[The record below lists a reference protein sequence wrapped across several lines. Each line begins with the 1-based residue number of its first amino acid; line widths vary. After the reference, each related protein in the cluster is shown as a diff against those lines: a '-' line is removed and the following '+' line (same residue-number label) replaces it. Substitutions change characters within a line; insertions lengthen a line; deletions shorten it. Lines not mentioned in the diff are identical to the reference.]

1 MKYFTLNNRQRLC
14 MGLNLVGDTWD
25 LMEIKYNQFE
35 TFYLYFDNNK
45 IKKLIKYFDS
55 PVEIMMMEVDVNYD
69 TAENRTLVLPKTSRG
84 KVRKLSGGVVKTFNG
99 ENNYLYIDC
108 LIEKNILTS
117 TIGNFNLQRTFLYD
131 EVRGKSFKDME
142 KWCDRFEKECSEEDI
157 QEVENFVKLKRQ
169 HIKFKEG
176 DYFRVKLRKN
186 IYTYGRILMDVYK
199 RNKQGFNYWE
209 AFMGRP
215 VIVEM
220 FHILTDDKNV
230 KIDKLKNLKTFPS
243 EHIMDNNLYYGDY
256 EIIGNSNLPEKIRY
270 PIMYGKDINV
280 RNNKIVFQCGNIHRE
295 IPYTPNLLIGNFIN
309 NGIGF
314 SVFNNIDVIKKC
326 IKENSNIPYW
336 NSQNWLSKRDLRS
349 PVNRENLKLVL
360 KQMDLEYLLELYL
373 GN

>member
-199 RNKQGFNYWE
+199 RNKQGF
-209 AFMGRP
+209 
-215 VIVEM
+215 
-220 FHILTDDKNV
+220 
-230 KIDKLKNLKTFPS
+230 
-243 EHIMDNNLYYGDY
+243 
-256 EIIGNSNLPEKIRY
+256 
-270 PIMYGKDINV
+270 
-280 RNNKIVFQCGNIHRE
+280 
-295 IPYTPNLLIGNFIN
+295 
-309 NGIGF
+309 
-314 SVFNNIDVIKKC
+314 
-326 IKENSNIPYW
+326 
-336 NSQNWLSKRDLRS
+336 
-349 PVNRENLKLVL
+349 
-360 KQMDLEYLLELYL
+360 
-373 GN
+373 